1 MSFLFLFFAFLA
13 AVAAGVINAI
23 AGGGT
28 LITFPVLTAI
38 GLSPVVANVTNTV
51 ALCPGLLSGAFAQRK
66 DFQAQKQ
73 RLWKILPAGIL
84 GGIAGGLLLLN
95 STERSF
101 NIAVPFLIFG
111 ATILLGIQVPLRNWV
126 ISRIGKIHHANNSF
140 GLLALIFAAAIYGG
154 YFGAGLGIILM
165 AVLGLML
172 DDSLT
177 SLNILK
183 QAISFC
189 INLSAAIYFSFSG
202 KVDWL
207 VAVIMA
213 VGAITGGAIGG
224 KLAGKIKPDVLRWI
238 IVFTG
243 TVVAF
248 IFWSRL
254 K

>member
-95 STERSF
+95 TTERSF
-101 NIAVPFLIFG
+101 NIATYFTQDPYFINEK
-111 ATILLGIQVPLRNWV
+111 LGHFPNR
-126 ISRIGKIHHANNSF
+126 KNSS
-140 GLLALIFAAAIYGG
+140 YQ
-154 YFGAGLGIILM
+154 
-165 AVLGLML
+165 
-172 DDSLT
+172 
-177 SLNILK
+177 K
-183 QAISFC
+183 
-189 INLSAAIYFSFSG
+189 
-202 KVDWL
+202 
-207 VAVIMA
+207 
-213 VGAITGGAIGG
+213 
-224 KLAGKIKPDVLRWI
+224 
-238 IVFTG
+238 
-243 TVVAF
+243 
-248 IFWSRL
+248 
-254 K
+254 